1 MNLLTPKILIAPD
14 SFKGTL
20 TAPQAAGAIAQGLAQ
35 VLPQAHLIEA
45 PLADGGEGTLA
56 ILLAAL
62 QGTQHHVPVPGAAGQ
77 PILATAG
84 LCCLNGQTTA
94 ILEAAEVVGITNP
107 NVMAQPILQR
117 TTLGLGE
124 LMGWALNQGAQQ
136 ILVGLGGSCTNDG
149 GAGLLVGLGATL
161 RNAQGQPLPPTPE
174 SLTYIDTVDFS
185 QLDPRLTTC
194 RIQILSDVNNP
205 LCGPQGATY
214 IFGPQKG
221 LPLHLRQTVD
231 RAIAHFATCAEQA
244 MAQLRSP
251 STVEAVQD
259 LPGSGAAGGL
269 GFALRLLGG
278 TYISGAS
285 YLAQLIGLPQQ
296 LQRADWLITGEGKSD
311 RQTLQGK
318 GPWVVAQM
326 AQAQGIPVTLLSGGI
341 DPRARETLIQ
351 HFGPSCFS
359 LAPGPSCCFPPPDVP
374 PSLQACRDQ
383 VQDWMVKAGQQ
394 LGRRWQERT
403 IPN

>member
-1 MNLLTPKILIAPD
+1 MNLLTPTILIAPD

-20 TAPQAAGAIAQGLAQ
+20 TAPQAAAAIAQGLAQ
-35 VLPQAHLIEA
+35 VLPQAHLVMA

-62 QGTQHHVPVPGAAGQ
+62 QGTQHLVPVPGAAGQ

-84 LCCLNGQTTA
+84 LCCLNGQITA
-94 ILEAAEVVGITNP
+94 ILEAAEVVGITHP
-107 NVMAQPILQR
+107 NAMAQPILQR

-124 LMGWALNQGAQQ
+124 LIRWALNQDAQR
-136 ILVGLGGSCTNDG
+136 ILIGLGGSCTNDG
-149 GAGLLVGLGATL
+149 GAGVLVGLGATL
-161 RNAQGQPLPPTPE
+161 LNAQGQPLPPTPE
-174 SLTYIDTVDFS
+174 HLPQIATVDFS
-185 QLDPRLTTC
+185 QLDPRLATC

-221 LPLHLRQTVD
+221 LLPHQRQPID
-231 RAIAHFATCAEQA
+231 QAIAHFATCAEQA
-244 MAQLRSP
+244 MAQQRYP
-251 STVEAVQD
+251 ASTEAVQD

-278 TYISGAS
+278 TYGSGAS

-296 LQRADWLITGEGKSD
+296 LHQADWLITGEGKSD
-311 RQTLQGK
+311 RQTIQGK

-341 DPRARETLIQ
+341 DPRAGETLIQ
-351 HFGPSCFS
+351 HFGSSCFS
-359 LAPGPSCCFPPPDVP
+359 LAPGPFCCFPPPDAP

-383 VQDWMVKAGQQ
+383 AQDWLVKAGQQ
-394 LGRRWQERT
+394 LGRRWQERM